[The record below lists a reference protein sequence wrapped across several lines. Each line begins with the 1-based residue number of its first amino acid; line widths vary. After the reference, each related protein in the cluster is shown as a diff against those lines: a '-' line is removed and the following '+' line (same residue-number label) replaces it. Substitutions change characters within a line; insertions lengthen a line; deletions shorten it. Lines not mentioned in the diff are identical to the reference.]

1 MGAQSAFQE
10 IVKSIGRL
18 DGVGFQN
25 VMGGVLKD
33 PRAAWS
39 MGVSSVG
46 TMLPLKV

>member
-10 IVKSIGRL
+10 TVKGISRL
-18 DGVGFQN
+18 DGVCFQN

-33 PRAAWS
+33 PRAAQS
-39 MGVSSVG
+39 VGVSSVG